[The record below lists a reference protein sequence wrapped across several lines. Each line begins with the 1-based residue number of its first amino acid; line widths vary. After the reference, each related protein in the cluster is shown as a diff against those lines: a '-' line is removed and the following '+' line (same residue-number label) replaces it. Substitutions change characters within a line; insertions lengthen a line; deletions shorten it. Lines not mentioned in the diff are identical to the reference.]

1 MRMITDSLLDLYNP
15 STMASFPAKLAL
27 LFLVSVLLGGV
38 CVAQRSA
45 NLLQNPDGSGGMTSW
60 RPDGEANVERLAN
73 GNVCFVVR
81 NGGHFDQD
89 VELPQQSDGKY
100 VLLIGHGAS
109 ERINSDPSITGLP
122 YLYGYMMEKGRADRR
137 EIRSYLQGQQLLGRS
152 VVHDEWVKMWGI
164 FKVPEGTTT
173 IRFFLNQAERSGD
186 PHNGSLARFDNLGLY
201 LFATKD
207 EAEAFA
213 FQYQ

>member
-1 MRMITDSLLDLYNP
+1 
-15 STMASFPAKLAL
+15 
-27 LFLVSVLLGGV
+27 
-38 CVAQRSA
+38 
-45 NLLQNPDGSGGMTSW
+45 
-60 RPDGEANVERLAN
+60 
-73 GNVCFVVR
+73 
-81 NGGHFDQD
+81 
-89 VELPQQSDGKY
+89 
-100 VLLIGHGAS
+100 VLLIGQGAR
-109 ERINSDPSITGLP
+109 ERINSDSSITGLP

-152 VVHDEWVKMWGI
+152 VFRDEWVKMWGI

>member
-1 MRMITDSLLDLYNP
+1 
-15 STMASFPAKLAL
+15 MARFPVKLAI
-27 LFLVSVLLGGV
+27 LFVASVLLSDV
-38 CVAQRSA
+38 WVAQRSA
-45 NLLQNPDGSGGMTSW
+45 NLLQNPDGSGGMNSW
-60 RPDGEANVERLAN
+60 RPYGEVNVERLAN
-73 GNVCFVVR
+73 GNVCFVIR

-100 VLLIGHGAS
+100 VLLIGQGSS
-109 ERINSDPSITGLP
+109 ERINPDSSITGLP
-122 YLYGYMMEKGRADRR
+122 YLYGYMMEKGRPDRK

-152 VVHDEWVKMWGI
+152 ASRDEWVKMWGI
-164 FKVPEGTTT
+164 FKVPEGTTSV
-173 IRFFLNQAERSGD
+173 RFFLNQAERSGD
-186 PHNGSLARFDNLGLY
+186 PQNGSAARFDNLGLY